1 MQSVKIDIKSETQA
15 IESGELEEFQN
26 EYYDDENGDYAAEED
41 DGSYGED
48 SDDLYNDEASAD
60 AAALYNDAMY
70 GDSEAA
76 DDRSFGQ
83 DMPDEDEMPDEDGDG
98 GLSNGEAE

>member
-1 MQSVKIDIKSETQA
+1 MP
-15 IESGELEEFQN
+15 
-26 EYYDDENGDYAAEED
+26 
-41 DGSYGED
+41 
-48 SDDLYNDEASAD
+48 
-60 AAALYNDAMY
+60 Y

-83 DMPDEDEMPDEDGDG
+83 GMPAEDEMPDEDGDG

>member
-1 MQSVKIDIKSETQA
+1 MSLRSSRT
-15 IESGELEEFQN
+15 STN
-26 EYYDDENGDYAAEED
+26 
-41 DGSYGED
+41 
-48 SDDLYNDEASAD
+48 LYNDEASAD

-83 DMPDEDEMPDEDGDG
+83 GMPSEDEMPDEDGDG
-98 GLSNGEAE
+98 GPGREWSGSGTGGIWHRSENSRSVSVRDADL